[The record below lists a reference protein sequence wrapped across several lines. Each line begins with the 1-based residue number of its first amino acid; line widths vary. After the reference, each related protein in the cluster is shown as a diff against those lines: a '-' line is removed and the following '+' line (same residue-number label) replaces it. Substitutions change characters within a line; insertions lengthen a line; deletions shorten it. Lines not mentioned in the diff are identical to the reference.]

1 MDGSPQVLISADM
14 EGVAGIVHASETNPE
29 WYDYERGRRL
39 MTAEVNAAIAG
50 VFAAEPTA
58 VVRVADAHGTYRN
71 VLPEEL
77 DRRVTL
83 IRGKP
88 RAWGMLGGLTD
99 DVDALLFIG
108 YHGRAGSSPA
118 VLAHTMTDALLDVR
132 IGGRSMGEIG
142 LNTLLAGTF
151 GVPVVLLSGDDAA
164 GAEFRELV
172 PEATVVEVKRSL
184 GQASAESLHPQ
195 EARER
200 IQAATTTAIKGRNRV
215 PALRSTGPIMVEV
228 DLLGPYAVDLA
239 TLIPGVR
246 RTTASARTVT
256 FPARDMAEAYRLVQ
270 LLVQIGQL
278 KLT

>member
-1 MDGSPQVLISADM
+1 MDEPLQVLISADM

-29 WYDYERGRRL
+29 RYDYERGRRL
-39 MTAEVNAAIAG
+39 VTAEVNAAIAG
-50 VFAAEPTA
+50 VFEAEPTA
-58 VVRVADAHGTYRN
+58 VVRVADAHGSYRN
-71 VLPEEL
+71 LLPEEL

-99 DVDALLFIG
+99 KVDALLFIG

-132 IGGRSMGEIG
+132 IDGRPMGEIG
-142 LNTLLAGTF
+142 LNTLLAGSF

-164 GAEFRELV
+164 GAEFRDLV

-184 GQASAESLHPQ
+184 GQTSAESLHPQ

-200 IQAATTTAIKGRNRV
+200 IQAATTIAIDGRDRV
-215 PALRSTGPIMVEV
+215 PVLRSTGPVTVEV
-228 DLLGPYAVDLA
+228 ELHGPSAVELA
-239 TLIPGVR
+239 MLIPGIR
-246 RTTASARTVT
+246 RTAAARTIT

-270 LLVQIGQL
+270 LLVQISQL
-278 KLT
+278 KPT